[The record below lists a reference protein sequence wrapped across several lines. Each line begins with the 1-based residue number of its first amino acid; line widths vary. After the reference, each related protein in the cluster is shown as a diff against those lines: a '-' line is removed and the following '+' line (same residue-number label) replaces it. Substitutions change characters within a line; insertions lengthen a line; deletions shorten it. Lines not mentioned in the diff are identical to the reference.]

1 VLGIDEP
8 ALLASFVQDKSE
20 CFFPDGDL
28 ENLSH
33 YIQAYYRLPTYIT
46 PVMGGY
52 SAGATLAY
60 ATAAQAPPGL
70 FSGVLTLGFTPEY
83 ETTKPFC
90 KGDGV
95 HFTRRPDGKG
105 LSLLPDPKLAL
116 HWVDVHGL
124 ADTVCPAEDAAAF
137 VRKIHNAQISL
148 IPAVEHNFAVPQ
160 QWSAQVNAALDTV
173 TAGVTVRQP
182 VAPLTL
188 KDLPLIEVSQT
199 GTGNDDAFAVLLSGD
214 GGWAGIDKEVARALA
229 ERGIPVVG
237 WDTLRYFWSP
247 RTPEGVAR
255 DLDRAVQYY
264 ATAWNRHHALVIGYS
279 QGADVL
285 PFAVN
290 RLPEATRRMIQ
301 TTTLLGLGRNAA
313 FEFHLSNW
321 VGPSAGLP
329 ILPEYQK
336 LSRANTV
343 CVFGTGDKD
352 SLCTDF
358 PPGTPG
364 IVELTGGHHFDGDY
378 DGLAR
383 LILKFAGRD
392 HGPAAL
398 ATSAPRSIFP

>member
-1 VLGIDEP
+1 
-8 ALLASFVQDKSE
+8 
-20 CFFPDGDL
+20 
-28 ENLSH
+28 
-33 YIQAYYRLPTYIT
+33 
-46 PVMGGY
+46 
-52 SAGATLAY
+52 
-60 ATAAQAPPGL
+60 
-70 FSGVLTLGFTPEY
+70 
-83 ETTKPFC
+83 
-90 KGDGV
+90 
-95 HFTRRPDGKG
+95 
-105 LSLLPDPKLAL
+105 
-116 HWVDVHGL
+116 
-124 ADTVCPAEDAAAF
+124 
-137 VRKIHNAQISL
+137 
-148 IPAVEHNFAVPQ
+148 
-160 QWSAQVNAALDTV
+160 
-173 TAGVTVRQP
+173 
-182 VAPLTL
+182 
-188 KDLPLIEVSQT
+188 
-199 GTGNDDAFAVLLSGD
+199 
-214 GGWAGIDKEVARALA
+214 
-229 ERGIPVVG
+229 
-237 WDTLRYFWSP
+237 
-247 RTPEGVAR
+247 
-255 DLDRAVQYY
+255 VQYY